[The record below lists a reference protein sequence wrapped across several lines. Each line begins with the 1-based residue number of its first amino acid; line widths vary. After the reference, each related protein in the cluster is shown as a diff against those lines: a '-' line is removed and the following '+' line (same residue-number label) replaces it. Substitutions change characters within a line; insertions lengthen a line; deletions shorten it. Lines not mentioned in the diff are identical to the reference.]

1 MNPSPLRARRQRRV
15 VVAAAT
21 LAAAAVTASTLGAVA
36 PAYAAPTGPGSSPA
50 GVAADPSEVG
60 APDKGYGPADTQR
73 LADAE
78 EAGQERVSLL
88 VAAGEGESDTAL
100 AALADLG
107 GRLEARD
114 ESVDYLR
121 VSVPLE
127 NAEDVPR
134 LGSVKAVDVDGLV
147 ELDDPRPI
155 GQGQEDPQ
163 PQKAPNKRT
172 PVANPYMPT
181 QDTGAAQ
188 FAKGA
193 RDGRGVTVAILDSG
207 VDMDHPALRTTS
219 QGQRKV
225 IDWYNANSPTSGD
238 GTWLRMSSATYTGE
252 FTAAGG
258 TWTAPASGGPYS
270 FAVLNEGAQ
279 DLGQAGS
286 DFGADL
292 DRDGV
297 LRENIGV
304 IQDTTTKEVL
314 VDLDGDRDFTDSK
327 RLIDYKVKK
336 DVGFFGV
343 DDEQTAIRERM
354 AFVVQTDRSQ
364 YGSGIPWVGIGISGS
379 HGSHVAGIATGHA
392 LFGGAMNGAAPG
404 AKVMAIKAC
413 LASTSCTSSGLVDG
427 VLYAARNGA
436 DVVNISIGG
445 LPALNDG
452 DNARA
457 ELYNRVID
465 EYDMQLVISAG
476 NSGAG
481 LNTVGDPSV
490 ASNALSVAS
499 SITDDTWL
507 SNYGA
512 EVTAP
517 EDLHQFSSRGPREDG
532 GFKPQV
538 SAPGSAISTT
548 PPWQPGGPVAGTYA
562 LPPGYS
568 QFNGTSMAAPQTT
581 GAAALLI
588 GAYKRLND
596 GERPSAE
603 DLRTAIM
610 SSARFMPAADA
621 AEQGTGVV
629 DVPAAWQLLK
639 AGIDTE
645 SIETR
650 VQVNTVLADQLGEPG
665 VGVGIHDREGVS
677 GSYTR
682 TYSVTR
688 TEGRPGTHPFTLS
701 WVGNDGTFTAPS
713 SVDLPLGQAVDV
725 PVRITPKGKG
735 AHSAVLRM
743 DSPDTTGVDGQTMN
757 VVVNPNVAGEGNGFS
772 VRKRGTVGRNET
784 KSMFV
789 RVPEGATALRVDMTG
804 GGEAAGAGQIRFNR
818 IGPDGLPIDPAGSL
832 ACYTPVVTPGGSCA
846 TGDPDSRTT
855 LNPTPGVWEVVV
867 DARRT
872 SDTNAARFTVEAT
885 VLGAVVTPDP
895 DVVEQAVVGEPVERS
910 YEITN
915 QFAAFEGRAR
925 GGALSS
931 AFIDRPT
938 IADLAQ
944 NEQEIEVPA
953 DATSLSVQIGNPSD
967 AGSDLDLI
975 LYYCPADGDCVERAS
990 SAGGT
995 SEEAVRVAN
1004 PQAGT
1009 WVALVDGYSVPA
1021 GTTEYDYRDVIAA
1034 PGYGSLVLDDT
1045 DKQRATGETWT
1056 VEGVLTAESDP
1067 GEGRSLL
1074 GEVAVV
1080 DTEGER
1086 VGSGQV
1092 LVEEVVPAQG

>member
-1 MNPSPLRARRQRRV
+1 M
-15 VVAAAT
+15 AT
-21 LAAAAVTASTLGAVA
+21 LAAAAVTATTLGSVA
-36 PAYAAPTGPGSSPA
+36 PAYAAPGGSGGAAGGPA
-50 GVAADPSEVG
+50 GVVADPAEVG
-60 APDKGYGPADTQR
+60 TPDKTFGPVDQQR
-73 LADAE
+73 LAAAE
-78 EAGQERVSLL
+78 EAGERRVSLL
-88 VAAGEGESDTAL
+88 VAAGEGESDAAL
-100 AALADLG
+100 ADLADLG
-107 GRLEARD
+107 GRVEARD

-121 VSVPLE
+121 VSVPIE
-127 NAEDVPR
+127 AAEEVPR
-134 LGSVKAVDVDGLV
+134 LGTVKAVDVDGVV
-147 ELDDPRPI
+147 ELDDPRPV
-155 GQGQEDPQ
+155 GRGQEDPKPQ
-163 PQKAPNKRT
+163 PAPDADT
-172 PVANPYMPT
+172 PRVNPYMPT

-188 FAKGA
+188 FARGA

-207 VDMDHPALRTTS
+207 VDMDHPALRSTS

-225 IDWYNANSPTSGD
+225 VDWYNANSPTSGD
-238 GTWLRMSSATYTGE
+238 GTWLRMSSTTVTGE
-252 FTAAGG
+252 FTTGG
-258 TWTAPASGGPYS
+258 QTWTAPSSGGPYS

-304 IQDTTTKEVL
+304 LQDTTTKEVL

-327 RLIDYKVKK
+327 RMIDYKVKK

-379 HGSHVAGIATGHA
+379 HGTHVAGIATGHS
-392 LFGGAMNGAAPG
+392 LFGGAMDGAAPG

-490 ASNALSVAS
+490 SSNALSVAS

-512 EVTAP
+512 EVTAA

-532 GFKPQV
+532 GFKPQLA
-538 SAPGSAISTT
+538 APGSAISTT

-581 GAAALLI
+581 GAVALLI

-603 DLRTAIM
+603 ALRTALM
-610 SSARFMPAADA
+610 SGARFMPEADA

-629 DVPAAWQLLK
+629 DVAAAWQLLK
-639 AGIDTE
+639 AGVDSETID
-645 SIETR
+645 TR
-650 VQVNTVLADQLGEPG
+650 VQVNTVLADQLAEPG
-665 VGVGIHDREGVS
+665 VGVGIHDREGVT

-688 TEGRPGTHPFTLS
+688 TEGRPGTHPFAIS
-701 WVGNDGTFTAPS
+701 WVGNDGTFSSPS

-725 PVRITPKGKG
+725 PVRITPKGRG
-735 AHSAVLRM
+735 AHSAVMRL

-757 VVVNPNVAGEGNGFS
+757 VVVNPNVAGEGNGFT

-784 KSMFV
+784 KSLFV
-789 RVPEGATALRVDMTG
+789 RVPEGATALRVDLAG
-804 GGEAAGAGQIRFNR
+804 GGEAAGAGQIRFSR
-818 IGPDGLPIDPAGSL
+818 FSPDGLPVDPAGSL
-832 ACYTPVVTPGGSCA
+832 SCYTPVVTPGGSCA
-846 TGDPDSRTT
+846 TGEPTSRTT

-867 DARRT
+867 DGRRT
-872 SDTNAARFTVEAT
+872 SDTNTARYTVEAT
-885 VLGAVVTPDP
+885 VLGAVVSPDP
-895 DVVEQAVVGEPVERS
+895 DVVEQAVVGEPVARS

-915 QFAAFEGRAR
+915 QFAAFEGRAT

-944 NEQEIEVPA
+944 TEQEIEVPTG
-953 DATSLSVQIGNPSD
+953 ATSLSVQIGNPSD
-967 AGSDLDLI
+967 AGSDLDLF
-975 LYYCPADGDCVERAS
+975 LYFCATEDNCVLRAQ

-1009 WVALVDGYSVPA
+1009 WIAEVDGYAVPS
-1021 GTTEYDYRDVIAA
+1021 GTTEYDYRDVVAA
-1034 PGYGSLVLDDT
+1034 PGYGTLTLDDT
-1045 DKQRATGETWT
+1045 DAQRATGETWT
-1056 VEGVLTAESDP
+1056 VTGELTAESDP

-1080 DTEGER
+1080 DTDGDR

-1092 LVEEVVPAQG
+1092 LVEEVVGAQD